1 MKIHALG
8 THSDWVYNGGA
19 WGRAG
24 HQRIA
29 DLTYAA
35 GIRRLYWR
43 THNGGQAKY
52 PSKACSISDGTH
64 FRDPN
69 FQGLGSLPKSYFAYM
84 TSLDYREWDQVTDM
98 YEIGTEVGLEVCHW
112 YTVYEDDHGGH
123 LYSDYLKKHPEYR
136 CTLRSGEQVPG
147 CLDFWY
153 PEVRE
158 YKLGII
164 DELLEKPT
172 SRMLLDFLRRNGKPS
187 ADANGHFRYGYN
199 PEILAGFKSETG
211 LDATRLQPGTP
222 DWETWLDYN
231 ARPLTEFLRKVHVR
245 AKAKGV
251 PLDLLTWAVDTRH
264 WQALDLPTILAEG
277 LAESLLTGTHR
288 YAFSAAD
295 ARRQV
300 TQMRESLGP
309 GSPTPILP
317 GLFCYNQFP
326 PRSVDEFI
334 QEAETL
340 GCDTIVLHEANH
352 VVECPITDTVRSWH
366 LGKPHVKRE
375 ILASGEGTTPQ
386 TYEGFI
392 PCHDITG
399 RTCDQLTKLSASYD
413 AVALTI
419 TVTCM
424 ERAPEKLLPVPGI
437 GKENYNGNQLKARAF
452 WSPFESVQVLLD
464 ASHGH
469 EDYFH
474 FVIDPSG
481 ETMTEQ
487 RLDEDWSGDWQGTAH
502 IGAQEWT
509 ATFRLPWSSLGVE
522 PSPGRQMGL
531 QVVRMQ
537 NSPRELSAWFCA
549 TGRRINPLE
558 LGHLRLS

>member
-1 MKIHALG
+1 MKIHALA

-19 WGRAG
+19 WGKPG

-52 PSKACSISDGTH
+52 PSKISSIVDGSH

-84 TSLDYREWDQVTDM
+84 QTLDYRNWDQVSDM
-98 YEIGTEVGLEVCHW
+98 AEIGSEVGLEVCHW
-112 YTVYEDDHGGH
+112 YTVFEDDHGGH
-123 LYSDYLKKHPEYR
+123 SYSEYLQKHPQYR
-136 CTLRSGEQVPG
+136 CTLKSGEQISG

-158 YKLGII
+158 YKLAII

-187 ADANGHFRYGYN
+187 ADANGNFRYGHN
-199 PEILAGFKSETG
+199 PEIVAGFKSETG
-211 LDATRLQPGTP
+211 LDAARLEPGTP
-222 DWETWLDYN
+222 DWEAWLDYN
-231 ARPLTEFLRKVHVR
+231 ARPLTEFLREVHVR

-251 PLDLLTWAVDTRH
+251 PIDLLTWAVNTRK
-264 WQALDLPTILAEG
+264 WLALDAPAIFAEG
-277 LAESLLTGTHR
+277 LAENLLTGTHR

-300 TQMRESLGP
+300 TQMRATLGP
-309 GSPTPILP
+309 DSQTPVLP

-326 PRSVDEFI
+326 PRSVDEFVH
-334 QEAETL
+334 EAESL
-340 GCDTIVLHEANH
+340 GCDAVVLHEANH

-366 LGKPHVKRE
+366 LDKPNVKRE
-375 ILASGEGTTPQ
+375 ILASANGAAPK

-413 AVALTI
+413 ATALTI

-424 ERAPEKLLPVPGI
+424 ERAPEKLLPIPGI
-437 GKENYNGNQLKARAF
+437 GKDNYNGNELKARAF
-452 WSPFESVQVLLD
+452 WNPFESVQILLD
-464 ASHGH
+464 ATHGH

-481 ETMTEQ
+481 ETITEQ
-487 RLDEDWSGDWQGTAH
+487 RLNEDWEGDWQGTAH
-502 IGAQEWT
+502 IGSQEWT
-509 ATFRLPWSSLGVE
+509 ATFRLPWSTLGVE
-522 PSPGRQMGL
+522 PVPSRQMGV

-558 LGHLRLS
+558 LGHIRLG